1 MTSFLSPMSYKPIR
15 QIMPKLQT
23 FFKHIEMFN
32 YHHKF
37 FSSWIFLLG
46 RFKLRNGMFGLA
58 ISIMVWLVLNMVAW
72 EKLDDPKI
80 KLCLK
85 LEVRQVVPYDR
96 CTRTTKMT
104 MSISTTKWLISTSI
118 SKNYHNFMIYNLQ
131 LAKAKRKIN
140 ASAFS
145 SVQIQIH
152 IVASN
157 HIL

>member
-1 MTSFLSPMSYKPIR
+1 MLLNMVTNLWPHFWAPCHINPLDKLCLS
-15 QIMPKLQT
+15 
-23 FFKHIEMFN
+23 FKHFSNILKCLIIIIN
-32 YHHKF
+32 F
-37 FSSWIFLLG
+37 FLRGFSCWEGLSW
-46 RFKLRNGMFGLA
+46 GMGCLGLA

-131 LAKAKRKIN
+131 LAKPKEK
-140 ASAFS
+140 
-145 SVQIQIH
+145 
-152 IVASN
+152 
-157 HIL
+157 